1 MTWKSATF
9 AAALLFAGLVP
20 AAAGEG
26 PGRDYFEW
34 ADAHGLVGIF
44 ADPEADLDRD
54 GITNL
59 MAYAFDLA
67 PVNDP
72 DAWDKLPTLAFVG
85 DPPEPM
91 MTFVLPAEIPRDVS
105 YVVDMIT
112 DEGKRVEIARKD
124 GRGPW
129 QGTGDI
135 SKRKLD
141 NGCTEVT
148 VLIPLDLS
156 VPEGGKPLRLKVE
169 FAP

>member
-1 MTWKSATF
+1 MTWKSAIVSCG
-9 AAALLFAGLVP
+9 LLLAGLAP
-20 AAAGEG
+20 AWAGEG
-26 PGRDYFEW
+26 HGDYFDW
-34 ADAHGLVGIF
+34 ADANGLVGVF
-44 ADPEADLDRD
+44 ADPEADLDTD

-72 DAWDKLPTLAFVG
+72 EAWEKLPTLAFVG

-105 YVVDMIT
+105 YVVDLVT
-112 DEGKRVEIARKD
+112 DKGKRIEIARKD

-135 SKRKLD
+135 ARRKLE

-148 VLIPLDLS
+148 VLIPLDLE
-156 VPEGGKPLRLKVE
+156 VPEGGKPLRLRVE